1 MSKQSER
8 DFHERM
14 EQAFQVLMEAVTGE
28 DPLVL
33 RARWGA
39 FEQELLH
46 HFEDEECELRRFT
59 LEYPDEARVIREQH
73 EQLRTAMIEL
83 GVMVDLHLVRADL
96 VNEFLDR
103 LRRHAAQEER
113 VFYPWI
119 RGTTNGHRL
128 RPGRRAVA

>member
-1 MSKQSER
+1 MSDEEKR
-8 DFHERM
+8 DFHAHM

-28 DPLVL
+28 DSVIL

-39 FEQELLH
+39 FEQELLR
-46 HFEDEECELRRFT
+46 HFEEEEGELRRFS
-59 LEYPDEARVIREQH
+59 LEYPDEASVIREQH

-103 LRRHAAQEER
+103 LRRHAAEEER
-113 VFYPWI
+113 LFYPWI
-119 RGTTNGHRL
+119 RGATNGHHL
-128 RPGRRAVA
+128 RRRRAVA